1 MQKYA
6 ICNKTSKYAKLCNT
20 RFGFWGPRDLIRKEP
35 EFEAPIA
42 PSKYIECHALR
53 NAFSLSLSLC
63 LGLNERLGLG

>member
-35 EFEAPIA
+35 EFEAPSTFQIHRM
-42 PSKYIECHALR
+42 PCTEECFL
-53 NAFSLSLSLC
+53 SLSLSLPW
-63 LGLNERLGLG
+63 LE